1 MEMAERQGA
10 QLNEVIEA
18 ASLGN
23 HANWTNFGD
32 LGGGS
37 YGLGTSQITINAG
50 TIDNVIRGVRREVI
64 TANGMDL
71 MNANGLFFV
80 WRAADFEALEEFAQ
94 SNGFNLADKA
104 LKNGIPQAYYFMD
117 SYHYVSNS
125 HTANHVFAGVRKIQ
139 RIGILKSTYGRI
151 YENQDPYFAAAS
163 GVVSAIGV
171 NSRVDYGV
179 SAPLGLLSLLFDV
192 NVA

>member
-1 MEMAERQGA
+1 
-10 QLNEVIEA
+10 
-18 ASLGN
+18 
-23 HANWTNFGD
+23 
-32 LGGGS
+32 
-37 YGLGTSQITINAG
+37 
-50 TIDNVIRGVRREVI
+50 
-64 TANGMDL
+64 
-71 MNANGLFFV
+71 
-80 WRAADFEALEEFAQ
+80 
-94 SNGFNLADKA
+94 
-104 LKNGIPQAYYFMD
+104 MD

-192 NVA
+192 NAA